1 LWARG
6 GIQNGWHPRILRTM
20 AGNLTIDELLTLG
33 FNRLRGAHQAHGAES
48 ALGSRLMDAGHA
60 ANFTLDTQLLLAHV
74 LGKTRTYLATH
85 PEAVPTAEQIA
96 NFEGLLERRAAGEP
110 IAYIVGYRDFWTL
123 TLAVN
128 PSVLVPRPETELLV
142 ERTLALGP
150 QGPAAVA
157 DLGTGSGAIALAL
170 ASERPQWSVTA
181 VDISPAALATARAN
195 AASLELNVEFLEGAW
210 FAPLKNRRFHVIA
223 SNPPYV
229 SEGDAALKDAT
240 LQHEPQIALAS
251 GADGLT
257 AIREIVHSAPDYLE
271 RHGWLILEHGS
282 DQAAAVAHEL
292 EGRGFGHVRS
302 HRDLAGHWRLTEAQW
317 PLLQEDTFK

>member
-1 LWARG
+1 
-6 GIQNGWHPRILRTM
+6 M
-20 AGNLTIDELLTLG
+20 AGNLTIDALLTQG
-33 FNRLRGAHQAHGAES
+33 FKRLRGAQQVLDADQAI
-48 ALGSRLMDAGHA
+48 GSRSSHFPEAGHA
-60 ANFTLDTQLLLAHV
+60 ASHTLDVQLLLAHA
-74 LGKTRTYLATH
+74 LGKNRTYLATH

-96 NFEGLLERRAAGEP
+96 SFEGLLDRRAAGEP

-142 ERTLALGP
+142 ERALALGP
-150 QGPAAVA
+150 AGAGAVA

-181 VDISPAALATARAN
+181 VDISAAALATARAN
-195 AASLELNVEFLEGAW
+195 AASLELSVEFLEGAW
-210 FAPLKNRRFHVIA
+210 FTPLKNRRFHVVA

-229 SEGDAALKDAT
+229 SDGDDALKDAT

-257 AIREIVHSAPDYLE
+257 AIREIVLAAPDYLE

-292 EGRGFGHVRS
+292 EGRGFGHVTS

-317 PLLQEDTFK
+317 TSPQEDTLK